1 MTVTEVVVA
10 QPVWAGVDAG
20 KADHYCMVINDDAQ
34 RLLSQRVANDEA
46 ALLELIAAVT
56 TLADGGEVTWAIDLN
71 AGGAALLIALLIA
84 AGQRLLYIPGARSI
98 TPRVVTAAK
107 ARPTPKTLRSSP
119 IRPGCATTC
128 SLCARR

>member
-71 AGGAALLIALLIA
+71 AGGAALLIAFAHRCRA
-84 AGQRLLYIPGARSI
+84 AAALYSRAHGPS
-98 TPRVVTAAK
+98 
-107 ARPTPKTLRSSP
+107 
-119 IRPGCATTC
+119 
-128 SLCARR
+128 RRG